1 MNVDMITTFLNDFS
15 TFWKNIW
22 KFLEPIF
29 NLAQGTWKKPESGED
44 HLANLNEINKA
55 FDGEGYTP
63 AGSSEGAD
71 NVNTDVSADETGS
84 ESDAEAEGEAQ

>member
-29 NLAQGTWKKPESGED
+29 NLAQGTWKKPESGGE

-55 FDGEGYTP
+55 FGGEGYTP
-63 AGSSEGAD
+63 AGSSNGGDTGNGTPEVPSGEG
-71 NVNTDVSADETGS
+71 SAESET
-84 ESDAEAEGEAQ
+84 EGDS